1 LSFSS
6 ALKDELTRVRCT
18 GAAERSAL
26 LCAVA
31 HSSASMK
38 LGANGLSIEFVTES
52 QSTADLTAKLVAEL
66 YALAPTLYARRPQ
79 GRGRE
84 GYVVSAA
91 GENCAKLLAD
101 YGCLPM
107 EGAAEFHAG
116 RRCRTRTFWASGW
129 QNASYGA
136 RFLGAGSVSDPHKG
150 YHLEIVCRYERFAEI
165 VRDLLLDFEIPAR
178 ISARKQNFVVY
189 LKDGENIAD
198 FLRLVGAVDCVL
210 EFENIRVL
218 RSMANDL
225 NRKLNFEDA
234 NMQKTARAS
243 AQQLIDIRLIMD
255 TAGLDAL
262 PRPLRETAEAR
273 LNNSEATLTE
283 LAREL
288 EIGKSGLNHR
298 FAKLSA
304 IAEGIRLHGA
314 AGAAGKGKE

>member
-1 LSFSS
+1 MSFSS

-38 LGANGLSIEFVTES
+38 LGTNGLSIEFVTES
-52 QSTADLTAKLVAEL
+52 QSTAELTAKLVAEL

-91 GENCAKLLAD
+91 GENCARLLAD
-101 YGCLPM
+101 YGCLPT
-107 EGAAEFHAG
+107 EGAADFTPGEVPHAYLLG
-116 RRCRTRTFWASGW
+116 ERVAKCFIR
-129 QNASYGA
+129 GA
-136 RFLGAGSVSDPHKG
+136 FLGAGSVSDPHKG

-178 ISARKQNFVVY
+178 ISARKQNYVVY

-262 PRPLRETAEAR
+262 PRSLRETAEAR

-314 AGAAGKGKE
+314 AGATGKGKE